1 MTYISKGWEV
11 KGSKEKRVIVL
22 YCGGRYELNGEMASV
37 WRRGR
42 RHFARIYSNKEEEI
56 LRALCLQGLV
66 ETTPRTSRR
75 DRYLLLT
82 NCLLCIPQKASK
94 IPILNPLD
102 RKILLWLK
110 RAAFRLSVAELV
122 YLTEMKIHPI
132 KSLLG
137 ESNRMTLSRRIH
149 SSAMTSGKYLEQKM
163 SVAVSRDL
171 VVESIVRLVRKRKL
185 YLI

>member
-11 KGSKEKRVIVL
+11 KGSKERRVIVL

-42 RHFARIYSNKEEEI
+42 RHFASVYSYKEEKI
-56 LRALCLQGLV
+56 LRALCSQGLV
-66 ETTPRTSRR
+66 EVSQYSSRR
-75 DRYLLLT
+75 DRFLLLT
-82 NCLLCIPQKASK
+82 NCLLCIPKRASK
-94 IPILNPLD
+94 IPVLNPLD

-110 RAAFRLSVAELV
+110 RAAFRLSVAELI

-137 ESNRMTLSRRIH
+137 ESNRMTLSKRIY
-149 SSAMTSGKYLEQKM
+149 SSVVTSGKYLEQKM
-163 SVAVSRDL
+163 SVAFSRDL
-171 VVESIVRLVRKRKL
+171 VVDSIVRLIRKRKL